1 MRKINK
7 RSETAIY
14 ILAPEIPLL
23 GEAAER
29 TAVIL
34 RSAPVSKII
43 DEKDLL
49 NLNIWALLLGIC
61 PRGRYPALF
70 VIKLVEID

>member
-14 ILAPEIPLL
+14 ILAYRKFL
-23 GEAAER
+23 GLTAER

-34 RSAPVSKII
+34 RSAPVSKIYLG
-43 DEKDLL
+43 DLL
-49 NLNIWALLLGIC
+49 KTKHMGAVAGYLS
-61 PRGRYPALF
+61 
-70 VIKLVEID
+70 